1 MAENKN
7 HWYDGL
13 FYDKFI
19 APNQDN
25 AFGKVKNLIREN
37 SSVLDVGCGTGR
49 MPFQLRVK
57 CKKVDGLD
65 LSERNIKIA
74 AKRLSMNPSDNI
86 KFFHADANR
95 FLADT
100 VNKYD
105 YAVLS
110 YVIHEVNPNE
120 RAPLLNLLSAK
131 ADEIII
137 VDYLV
142 PRLKGFTD
150 SINGIVEYLAG
161 KEHYRNFKSYVSNG
175 GLTGLALESG
185 LRITKEIVNSPVTAH
200 IAVMKR

>member
-7 HWYDGL
+7 HWYDGI

-25 AFGKVKNLIREN
+25 AFKKVKNIIREN
-37 SSVLDVGCGTGR
+37 STVLDVGCGTGR
-49 MPFQLRVK
+49 MPFQLKDK

-74 AKRLSMNPSDNI
+74 GKKLSTNPSDKI
-86 KFFHADANR
+86 EFFHADANR
-95 FLADT
+95 FLEDT
-100 VNKYD
+100 VIKYD

-120 RAPLLNLLSAK
+120 RAPLLNLLALK

-142 PRLKGFTD
+142 PRRKGFTD
-150 SINGIVEYLAG
+150 SINGIVEFLAG
-161 KEHYRNFKSYVSNG
+161 NEHFRNFKSYVSNG
-175 GLTGLALESG
+175 GLHGLALESG
-185 LRITKEIVNSPVTAH
+185 LKITKEIVNSPVTAH
-200 IAVMKR
+200 IAVLKR